1 MPFIYKAMNMSY
13 LSIKENNTESFTI
26 LLCQKKWGLQCK
38 PGLFSQRDRG
48 QVLGCHLAW
57 HHLLRN
63 CNVLKIKKK
72 SRAHSLFF
80 MGSLKCGILTCRRIM
95 NWANI
100 FVYFQTAV
108 ELIEFVR
115 FMRLLADG
123 PGPIVVHCRWIYF
136 SLTQQSFSKAE
147 GKMLKNSSRSG
158 VFSKITPVTCGAT
171 EY

>member
-1 MPFIYKAMNMSY
+1 MSY

-158 VFSKITPVTCGAT
+158 VFSKITPMTCGAT